1 MSLPLVSVIIPIYKV
16 EKYIRECVESVQLQS
31 YRNLEIILV
40 DDGSPDNCPA
50 ICDECARSDERI
62 KVIHKKN
69 GGLSSARNA
78 GLDVASGKYVMF
90 TDSDDFVDKNMVEDL
105 LTLAEEKNLDVVG
118 SSIKKYYRQQTVII
132 PNGLTSEITIFQ
144 NQEAL
149 KWMLLTKIDVASWNK
164 LFKRSAI
171 GSHRFSLNRYNE
183 DVIFLFYLYL
193 DKVKVGYTKTAYYNY
208 RTTEGSLTQT
218 FSKKK
223 FDVLSNADEMQEY
236 LKQIN
241 EVELYNLMDVYQ
253 DICRTN
259 ILMLMIRHKVKCV
272 FWEEYADL
280 SAYVRKHYFRIL
292 FGKNYSLKIKIKVL
306 FLVCYTI
313 RSVLQNCK

>member
-1 MSLPLVSVIIPIYKV
+1 MSLPLVSVIIPVYKV
-16 EKYIRECVESVQLQS
+16 EKYIHECVESVKAQS
-31 YRNLEIILV
+31 YSNLEIILV

-50 ICDECARSDERI
+50 ICDEYACADKRI
-62 KVIHKKN
+62 KVVHKKN

-90 TDSDDFVDKNMVEDL
+90 TDSDDFIDNDMVEEL
-105 LTLAEEKNLDVVG
+105 LAIAEGNNLDVVG
-118 SSIKKYYRQQTVII
+118 SSIKKYCNKQTKII
-132 PNGLTSEITIFQ
+132 PDGLTSELTVFQ
-144 NQEAL
+144 NREAL

-171 GSHRFSLNRYNE
+171 GSHRFPLNRYNE

-193 DKVKVGYTKTAYYNY
+193 DEVKVGYTNRAYYNY
-208 RTTEGSLTQT
+208 RTTEGGLTQT

-236 LKQIN
+236 LKKIN
-241 EVELYNLMDVYQ
+241 AVELYDSARVYQ

-259 ILMLMIRHKVKCV
+259 IMMSMIRHKVTDV
-272 FWEEYADL
+272 FREEFADVL
-280 SAYVRKHYFRIL
+280 SYVRKHYFRIL
-292 FGKNYSLKIKIKVL
+292 FGKNYSLKIKIKAMIFSL
-306 FLVCYTI
+306 LY
-313 RSVLQNCK
+313 R